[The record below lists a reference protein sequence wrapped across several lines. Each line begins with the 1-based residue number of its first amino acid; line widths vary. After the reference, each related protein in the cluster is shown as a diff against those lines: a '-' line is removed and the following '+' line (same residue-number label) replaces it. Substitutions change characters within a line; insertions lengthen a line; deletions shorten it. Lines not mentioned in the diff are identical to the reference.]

1 MKSIYNKTTN
11 KNIILLYRNMVVQDY
26 NNNEKLMLIILW

>member
-26 NNNEKLMLIILW
+26 NNKEKLMLIILW